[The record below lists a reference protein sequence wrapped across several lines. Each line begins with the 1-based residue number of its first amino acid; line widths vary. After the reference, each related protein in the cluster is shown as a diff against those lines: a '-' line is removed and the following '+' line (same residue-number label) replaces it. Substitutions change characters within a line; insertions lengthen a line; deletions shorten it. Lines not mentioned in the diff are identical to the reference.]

1 MTKIILLLLLLV
13 GVEWNNAYQIF
24 RNTGTLL
31 RKISNIW
38 GMYLVVFCHWHN
50 KRLYEVGIRYEY
62 AKYQRS
68 WTTLFHVAWPE
79 RNFVT
84 REHSK
89 QQQPF
94 IDSQTID
101 FIYIYIYIYIYICCV
116 KKRYRKKA
124 VFLHWYICK
133 KTAFLQKY
141 IL

>member
-1 MTKIILLLLLLV
+1 MLSLLVLRHVSFQFTWLVQSIWRTINKIVGFCNLWLKLTKIILLLLLLV

-62 AKYQRS
+62 AMYQRS
-68 WTTLFHVAWPE
+68 WTTLFHVAWPK

-101 FIYIYIYIYIYICCV
+101 FIYI
-116 KKRYRKKA
+116 
-124 VFLHWYICK
+124 
-133 KTAFLQKY
+133 
-141 IL
+141 

>member
-1 MTKIILLLLLLV
+1 MTKIILLLLLV

-101 FIYIYIYIYIYICCV
+101 FIYIYIYIKSVTNSSTNFPYFYFEIL
-116 KKRYRKKA
+116 RFA
-124 VFLHWYICK
+124 SN
-133 KTAFLQKY
+133 LQGTSTNALFK
-141 IL
+141 

>member
-1 MTKIILLLLLLV
+1 MTNIILLLLLV
-13 GVEWNNAYQIF
+13 GIEWNNAYQIF

-38 GMYLVVFCHWHN
+38 GMSLVVFCHWHN

-84 REHSK
+84 RGHSK

-101 FIYIYIYIYIYICCV
+101 FIYIYIYIKSVTNSSTNFPCFYFEIL
-116 KKRYRKKA
+116 RFA
-124 VFLHWYICK
+124 SN
-133 KTAFLQKY
+133 LQGTSTNALFK
-141 IL
+141 